1 MKKNYFSTLFAALM
15 LFVAMPAKA
24 EVSSVSDFFGKYK
37 FTANVEVTEAGKA
50 LDVTFPEECEV
61 IIAKCSDDIYD
72 GQFQG
77 FPGATG
83 VQKINGIN
91 TEKNELKITN
101 PNHGFPWGNLC
112 MSDGNGMNPYGPDSM
127 YNDIRYAYNPETKA
141 ITMPDFTLVSMS
153 SDYKVATVMVKFTNA
168 TLTLVEAETIE
179 VADLSGEWHFTATP
193 GGFNTMENSTLP
205 TEWDMTLTATNENNS
220 TYDISLTLGDFAPLA
235 LTATF
240 DGVQL
245 VIPFNE
251 TYFDEENKIG
261 IVNMYGEARPGE
273 ITFNLGNNENVLS
286 ITSGMTIAQDSI
298 SEEVKGGYLQWY
310 MAGNAKRETVEETV
324 PFTWDGTYTVKA
336 NNVQIY
342 NQDYNFPAEF
352 EVEIEYNEGWGM
364 FLVTKIFGMD
374 VVALNQGGILVTP
387 SEDNPNMAEIEVG
400 TMLQSVVPGESYLY
414 LMDMNATN
422 EWAIQLT
429 RNEDGTLTM
438 ENFCITYYK
447 SGDERHSTVAYYT
460 GVTAEKK
467 EIADGIENI
476 AVENK
481 VVEGIFDMMG
491 RKLDAITAP
500 GLYIVNG
507 NKVLVK

>member
-1 MKKNYFSTLFAALM
+1 
-15 LFVAMPAKA
+15 
-24 EVSSVSDFFGKYK
+24 
-37 FTANVEVTEAGKA
+37 
-50 LDVTFPEECEV
+50 
-61 IIAKCSDDIYD
+61 
-72 GQFQG
+72 
-77 FPGATG
+77 
-83 VQKINGIN
+83 
-91 TEKNELKITN
+91 
-101 PNHGFPWGNLC
+101 
-112 MSDGNGMNPYGPDSM
+112 
-127 YNDIRYAYNPETKA
+127 
-141 ITMPDFTLVSMS
+141 
-153 SDYKVATVMVKFTNA
+153 
-168 TLTLVEAETIE
+168 
-179 VADLSGEWHFTATP
+179 
-193 GGFNTMENSTLP
+193 
-205 TEWDMTLTATNENNS
+205 
-220 TYDISLTLGDFAPLA
+220 
-235 LTATF
+235 
-240 DGVQL
+240 
-245 VIPFNE
+245 
-251 TYFDEENKIG
+251 
-261 IVNMYGEARPGE
+261 
-273 ITFNLGNNENVLS
+273 
-286 ITSGMTIAQDSI
+286 
-298 SEEVKGGYLQWY
+298 
-310 MAGNAKRETVEETV
+310 
-324 PFTWDGTYTVKA
+324 
-336 NNVQIY
+336 
-342 NQDYNFPAEF
+342 
-352 EVEIEYNEGWGM
+352 M